1 MLAALDQRNGRD
13 NNVGLSAVKAQ
24 PSIALVRPLINVER
38 NSPFFL
44 PIGLLAI
51 AAPARA
57 AGYEVRI
64 IDFEFEHRTGNGFAP
79 NEPIETFAAR
89 IAELPCPIV
98 GLTTLADTLPT
109 ALAIGRRVKL
119 MRPDIKIV
127 LGGPGMYG
135 TSSTVATLFASS
147 VDYLC
152 LGEGEGAFLVLLQS
166 DLDAGSHLPGML
178 NVAANAGATT
188 VPRAHTDSIGSP
200 AYDLVDVPAYLALAS
215 PRIFDLYVG
224 AGCTY
229 KCSFCTTAP
238 FWNHEFRAR
247 SPDSVFAEMVQLED
261 RYGIREFNLI
271 HDNFANDKR
280 YIEAFAAYFKE
291 HNTRFSWACPV
302 RPDNV
307 PADLMERLRA
317 AGCRSLFCGTD
328 AGDADILRHMRKM
341 TSSAKSYRFFRDAKA
356 AGLGFETNTIIGY
369 PHETDDAL
377 EASLKIVF
385 DAIAHGGSAA
395 DVSVLQPLPG
405 APITSIYRNA
415 IRPAP
420 DIKGMYLPEEAR
432 AIIAENRDLFSGF
445 GFIRQGTRPYEYYA
459 RLADLMRYFTRH
471 FFRSIYFL
479 KEKTGVPYRQALE
492 AVSDETSAYRYG
504 KRLGEFARSLDCAEA
519 DRSLFRSI
527 HRFDEGLEAA
537 KDVDVVEEI
546 TNVYSTPGR
555 RGLTRGP
562 CVIDIEH
569 EVHRVFAALPRIESI
584 PPTRVSYLFRRE
596 EDQVVVIR
604 LKNWQRE
611 LWQDFVNS
619 QSGDTLLPDAWVQRI
634 SARTGATVAA
644 SGAAVAA
651 AIGIF
656 QNDASRRSPRAEP
669 TRRYGCRA

>member
-1 MLAALDQRNGRD
+1 MLPALDQRNGRD
-13 NNVGLSAVKAQ
+13 NNAGLSAIKAQ
-24 PSIALVRPLINVER
+24 HSIALVRPLINVER
-38 NSPFFL
+38 DSSFFL

-64 IDFEFEHRTGNGFAP
+64 IDFEFEHRTGKGFAP

-89 IAELPCPIV
+89 IAELPCAIV
-98 GLTTLADTLPT
+98 GITTLADTLPT
-109 ALAIGRRVKL
+109 ALAIGQRVKL
-119 MRPDIKIV
+119 MRPDIKVV

-135 TSSTVATLFASS
+135 TSSTVATRFASS

-152 LGEGEGAFLVLLQS
+152 LGEGEGAFLALLES

-178 NVAANAGATT
+178 NVSAEAAGTA
-188 VPRAHTDSIGSP
+188 VPGAHTNSIGSP
-200 AYDLVDVPAYLALAS
+200 AYDLVDVPAYLAVAS

-247 SPDSVFAEMVQLED
+247 SPDSVFAEMVHLED

-271 HDNFANDKR
+271 HDNFTNDKR
-280 YIEAFAAYFKE
+280 YVEDFAAYFKE

-341 TSSAKSYRFFRDAKA
+341 TSSARSYRFFRDAKA

-369 PHETDDAL
+369 PNERDDAL

-385 DAIAHGGSAA
+385 DAVAHGGSA

-415 IRPAP
+415 IQPAP
-420 DIKGMYLPEEAR
+420 DIKGMYLPEEVR
-432 AIIAENRDLFSGF
+432 AIIAGNRDIFTGF
-445 GFIRQGTRPYEYYA
+445 GFIRQGTRPYEYYG
-459 RLADLMRYFTRH
+459 RLAELVRYFTRH

-479 KEKTGVPYRQALE
+479 KEKMGVPYRQAME

-504 KRLGEFARSLDCAEA
+504 ERLREFARSLDCAET
-519 DRSLFRSI
+519 DRSMFRSV

-537 KDVDVVEEI
+537 KDVDVIVEI
-546 TNVYSTPGR
+546 ANVYSTPGR

-562 CVIDIEH
+562 RVIDIEH
-569 EVHRVFAALPRIESI
+569 EVHRVFAALPRIEPV
-584 PPTRVSYLFRRE
+584 PPTKVSYLFRRE
-596 EDQVVVIR
+596 EGQVIAIR
-604 LKNWQRE
+604 LKDWQRE

-619 QSGDTLLPDAWVQRI
+619 EGADTSLPEAWVQRI

-644 SGAAVAA
+644 SRAAVAA

-656 QNDASRRSPRAEP
+656 QNDESRRSPRPEP
-669 TRRYGCRA
+669 GRSYECRA